1 MAPKIEIPKLKALG
15 LYAADTAGNGIL
27 APSTKPLHNPFGI
40 SRYLHCI
47 IGNCLFNALS
57 DQLFGDQ
64 SHHVEL
70 RGATVDYIRS
80 KPDHFKQFIT
90 VFPGGGIRRNP
101 KRKNPGS
108 LSNRSD
114 LAGPTPTEIEAS
126 FQRHLKTMAQGGAYG
141 DNMEISAFASRFQVE
156 VWIYEEGSTHS
167 YSVKPG
173 HGLPEATRT
182 AYIVHHVSI
191 QLLLDTEMHVNLI
204 SITAIRTFLIHQKH
218 RWPSHWA
225 SQCPLRRTISRSRS
239 HTASRALQRHICTAM
254 EN

>member
-1 MAPKIEIPKLKALG
+1 ML
-15 LYAADTAGNGIL
+15 
-27 APSTKPLHNPFGI
+27 
-40 SRYLHCI
+40 
-47 IGNCLFNALS
+47 NC
-57 DQLFGDQ
+57 
-64 SHHVEL
+64 VEL
-70 RGATVDYIRS
+70 PSITSVRS
-80 KPDHFKQFIT
+80 PTISSSST
-90 VFPGGGIRRNP
+90 LSSGGGIRRNP

-191 QLLLDTEMHVNLI
+191 QLLLDTEMHLNLTYKT
-204 SITAIRTFLIHQKH
+204 SIRSFFIHQKY
-218 RWPSHWA
+218 RCPSHWT
-225 SQCPLRRTISRSRS
+225 SQCPLRRTINRSRS
-239 HTASRALQRHICTAM
+239 HIASRALQRHICTAM
-254 EN
+254 ED